1 MRGYTLL
8 AFVLGAAVGSV
19 CTWLIVRKAYN
30 DYVDE
35 ELGIKKDNNFDVV
48 SENSYGKTPEQMHK
62 AEKEANLEAEELGI
76 DAKMAL
82 KSYNSGQILS
92 GNEEK
97 EGMKKK
103 KLTMDNAGN
112 VHEFDYSDIS
122 KRDKNGASGKD
133 SEIKI
138 DISEEKKAPY
148 FIDDDEFNDPDYRD
162 YGKVYLTYYTDRVLA
177 DADTDE
183 VYEDLEDSVGLDFD
197 KYLEHS
203 DVAHF
208 RNDEKEIDY
217 EVVNDIHAYAEMAGN
232 DETDDDTDDEWYD
245 AND

>member
-1 MRGYTLL
+1 MKTYTFL
-8 AFVLGAAVGSV
+8 AFIVGAAVGSV

-35 ELGIKKDNNFDVV
+35 ELGIKKDDDTGII
-48 SENSYGKTPEQMHK
+48 SEDSYGKTPEQMHK
-62 AEKEANLEAEELGI
+62 TEKETSEELGI

-82 KSYNSGQILS
+82 KSYNSGKILS
-92 GNEEK
+92 GIEEN
-97 EGMKKK
+97 GDMKKK

-122 KRDKNGASGKD
+122 KKGKNGT
-133 SEIKI
+133 SEEDLGPKN
-138 DISEEKKAPY
+138 DISEEKKEPY

-162 YGKVYLTYYTDRVLA
+162 YGKVYLTYYADGVLA

-183 VYEDLEDSVGLDFD
+183 VYEDLEDSVGLDFN

-208 RNDEKEIDY
+208 RNERKEIDY
-217 EVVNDIHAYAEMAGN
+217 EVVNDVSTYAEMAGD
-232 DETDDDTDDEWYD
+232 DETDDDETDSWYD